1 MMLKSDKTAMML
13 RSDKTAMMLIA
24 INIVTL
30 VTAARDQHA
39 I

>member
-13 RSDKTAMMLIA
+13 RSDKMLIA